1 MANSDMSN
9 SVGASPGANQAPPL
23 PAFQPR
29 SCFACRR
36 RKVRCDRQSPCL
48 SCTRNITD
56 CVFPTPGRATRHG
69 STSAQTPKI
78 KQAHLLSRLQ
88 RLESVVEILAAQV
101 KGPTESG
108 TLELDGAGF
117 VSQGIGK
124 EGRGSALD
132 DNTARLGEELGRLV
146 IDENGSVYI
155 GNQFWAAF
163 RDEINQIKQVFDND
177 DRQGDFYSAETSS
190 LNGSIPRDL
199 TRQRRDDSL
208 LFLFWESRA
217 QDVPLKD
224 LQEFPSQLPIIWQI
238 YIENVDHYSKMLHV
252 PTFEKRIQDLQGDFS
267 RMTPGMEALM
277 FAITMSAINSMSNED
292 VSEPRPLPPPFPLI
306 WRADEN
312 KVKIKLH
319 AEKSDL
325 VARYRTGTEIA
336 LTLADFIN
344 TTELDII
351 QAFSIFLDTVQ
362 TMESPKYVWS
372 MAGLLARVAVSAGLH
387 RDGSNFPGMSP
398 FNIEMRRRL
407 WWNILFI
414 DGRSGSDLIAEASL
428 HEEMFDTKLPTNAN
442 DTDLDPSMKV
452 PPVARN
458 AITDTTPILVRS
470 ELWRLTQRTSSSLS
484 AFKSKGRMD
493 LVETLKL
500 CRETTRRLDRDYF
513 NKLAC
518 GSPAQLFLM
527 RAIRLVLDK
536 YELTLSHRIV
546 HSGGSN
552 HDPPAEAHVAWL
564 IGSASSILEQSAD
577 LLTEP
582 SFRQWS
588 WQLRSSVPWHAL
600 SIILSHICSQPWGPA
615 LDHAWTAVENQLFIL
630 PEEAKRD
637 PLWNPVS
644 RLLHQARKLH
654 AEQATKRAT
663 LGNTARLPE
672 TAPQVGSVE
681 YSAEGSLGPV
691 AVGWNMASPGTS
703 DDLILDT
710 VDSEQWD
717 AMMALIM
724 DRSLTTFAFCF

>member
-1 MANSDMSN
+1 
-9 SVGASPGANQAPPL
+9 
-23 PAFQPR
+23 
-29 SCFACRR
+29 
-36 RKVRCDRQSPCL
+36 
-48 SCTRNITD
+48 
-56 CVFPTPGRATRHG
+56 
-69 STSAQTPKI
+69 
-78 KQAHLLSRLQ
+78 
-88 RLESVVEILAAQV
+88 
-101 KGPTESG
+101 
-108 TLELDGAGF
+108 
-117 VSQGIGK
+117 
-124 EGRGSALD
+124 
-132 DNTARLGEELGRLV
+132 
-146 IDENGSVYI
+146 
-155 GNQFWAAF
+155 
-163 RDEINQIKQVFDND
+163 
-177 DRQGDFYSAETSS
+177 
-190 LNGSIPRDL
+190 
-199 TRQRRDDSL
+199 
-208 LFLFWESRA
+208 
-217 QDVPLKD
+217 
-224 LQEFPSQLPIIWQI
+224 
-238 YIENVDHYSKMLHV
+238 
-252 PTFEKRIQDLQGDFS
+252 
-267 RMTPGMEALM
+267 MT
-277 FAITMSAINSMSNED
+277 
-292 VSEPRPLPPPFPLI
+292 
-306 WRADEN
+306 WRADKD

-336 LTLADFIN
+336 LALADFIN
-344 TTELDII
+344 TTELDGI
-351 QAFSIFLDTVQ
+351 QAFSIFLDTIQ

-414 DGRSGSDLIAEASL
+414 DGRSGSDQIAEASL

-484 AFKSKGRMD
+484 ALKSKGRMD

-513 NKLAC
+513 DKLAY
-518 GSPAQLFLM
+518 GTPAQLFLM

-536 YELTLSHRIV
+536 YELMLSHRIV
-546 HSGGSN
+546 HSGGSSQ
-552 HDPPAEAHVAWL
+552 DPPAEAHVAWL

-615 LDHAWTAVENQLFIL
+615 LDHAWTAVEKQLVIL
-630 PEEAKRD
+630 PEEAKSD

-654 AEQATKRAT
+654 AEQGAKRAT

-681 YSAEGSLGPV
+681 CFAEGSLGPV

>member
-1 MANSDMSN
+1 MSSTNSISLRIRGVFANK
-9 SVGASPGANQAPPL
+9 PGM
-23 PAFQPR
+23 
-29 SCFACRR
+29 
-36 RKVRCDRQSPCL
+36 
-48 SCTRNITD
+48 
-56 CVFPTPGRATRHG
+56 CVFPAPGRATRHG
-69 STSAQTPKI
+69 STSAQTPKR

-101 KGPTESG
+101 KGPTESSS
-108 TLELDGAGF
+108 LELDGAGF
-117 VSQGIGK
+117 VGQGIGK
-124 EGRGSALD
+124 DGRGSALD
-132 DNTARLGEELGRLV
+132 DKTARLGEELGRLV
-146 IDENGSVYI
+146 VDENGSVYI

-163 RDEINQIKQVFDND
+163 RDE
-177 DRQGDFYSAETSS
+177 
-190 LNGSIPRDL
+190 DL
-199 TRQRRDDSL
+199 H
-208 LFLFWESRA
+208 A
-217 QDVPLKD
+217 
-224 LQEFPSQLPIIWQI
+224 FPSQLPIIWQI
-238 YIENVDHYSKMLHV
+238 YIENVDHYSKILHV
-252 PTFEKRIQDLQGDFS
+252 PTFAKRIQDLQGDFS

-292 VSEPRPLPPPFPLI
+292 VSEPRPLPPLFPMTR
-306 WRADEN
+306 RADKN

-336 LTLADFIN
+336 LARADFIN
-344 TTELDII
+344 TTELDVI

-362 TMESPKYVWS
+362 TVESPKYVWS

-414 DGRSGSDLIAEASL
+414 DGRSGSDQIAEASL

-442 DTDLDPSMKV
+442 DTDLEPSMKV

-458 AITDTTPILVRS
+458 MITDTTPILVRS

-484 AFKSKGRMD
+484 ALKSKGRMD

-500 CRETTRRLDRDYF
+500 CRETTRRLNRDYF
-513 NKLAC
+513 DKLAY
-518 GSPAQLFLM
+518 GTPAQLFLM

-552 HDPPAEAHVAWL
+552 QDPPAEAHVAWL

-600 SIILSHICSQPWGPA
+600 SVILSHICSQPWGPA
-615 LDHAWTAVENQLFIL
+615 LDHAWTAVENQLVIL
-630 PEEAKRD
+630 PEEAKSD

-644 RLLHQARKLH
+644 RLLHEARKLH
-654 AEQATKRAT
+654 AEQAAKRAM

-672 TAPQVGSVE
+672 IAPQVGSVE
-681 YSAEGSLGPV
+681 CFAEGSLGPV

-717 AMMALIM
+717 AMMALIL

>member
-1 MANSDMSN
+1 MANSDMCN
-9 SVGASPGANQAPPL
+9 SVGASPGAIQAPPL

-36 RKVRCDRQSPCL
+36 RKVRCDRQSPCM

-56 CVFPTPGRATRHG
+56 CVFPAPGRATRHG
-69 STSAQTPKI
+69 STSAQTPKR

-101 KGPTESG
+101 KGPAESG
-108 TLELDGAGF
+108 TLELDGAGL
-117 VSQGIGK
+117 VGQGIGK

-132 DNTARLGEELGRLV
+132 DKTARLGEELGLLV

-177 DRQGDFYSAETSS
+177 DRQGDIYSAETSS
-190 LNGSIPRDL
+190 LNGSIPSDL
-199 TRQRRDDSL
+199 TRQRREDSL
-208 LFLFWESRA
+208 LFLFWQSRG

-224 LQEFPSQLPIIWQI
+224 LHAFPSQLPIIWQI

-252 PTFEKRIQDLQGDFS
+252 PTFAKRIQDLQGDFS

-292 VSEPRPLPPPFPLI
+292 V
-306 WRADEN
+306 
-312 KVKIKLH
+312 KIKLH

-344 TTELDII
+344 TTELDVI

-372 MAGLLARVAVSAGLH
+372 VAGLLARVAVSAGLH

-414 DGRSGSDLIAEASL
+414 DGRSGSDQIAEASL
-428 HEEMFDTKLPTNAN
+428 HEEMFDTKLPTNVN

-452 PPVARN
+452 PPITRN

-470 ELWRLTQRTSSSLS
+470 EL
-484 AFKSKGRMD
+484 
-493 LVETLKL
+493 
-500 CRETTRRLDRDYF
+500 
-513 NKLAC
+513 
-518 GSPAQLFLM
+518 
-527 RAIRLVLDK
+527 
-536 YELTLSHRIV
+536 
-546 HSGGSN
+546 
-552 HDPPAEAHVAWL
+552 
-564 IGSASSILEQSAD
+564 
-577 LLTEP
+577 
-582 SFRQWS
+582 
-588 WQLRSSVPWHAL
+588 
-600 SIILSHICSQPWGPA
+600 
-615 LDHAWTAVENQLFIL
+615 
-630 PEEAKRD
+630 
-637 PLWNPVS
+637 
-644 RLLHQARKLH
+644 
-654 AEQATKRAT
+654 
-663 LGNTARLPE
+663 
-672 TAPQVGSVE
+672 
-681 YSAEGSLGPV
+681 
-691 AVGWNMASPGTS
+691 
-703 DDLILDT
+703 
-710 VDSEQWD
+710 
-717 AMMALIM
+717 
-724 DRSLTTFAFCF
+724 